1 MKSAFLVC
9 LVLCAAWPLRPGQ
22 DRSKAGPD
30 ESRLLALESAWNLAE
45 ENKDINALDQLLSDT
60 LAYTDFDGTFM
71 NKAQFLTSVKNST
84 PNSDQITND
93 DVTVHLYGS
102 AVVSTSRTLPSGFR
116 PFASESSSPK
126 RDQSATASMS
136 ATVQI
141 SYSVPGTL
149 QDLQRIE

>member
-45 ENKDINALDQLLSDT
+45 ENKDINALDQLLADT
-60 LAYTDFDGTFM
+60 LVYTDFDGAFM

-84 PNSDQITND
+84 PNSDQITNN
-93 DVTVHLYGS
+93 DVTVHLYGDS
-102 AVVSTSRTLPSGFR
+102 AIVTGSYREKGIVKGKSVLRRGRFTDSWVNQKGTWLCVASQSTL
-116 PFASESSSPK
+116 
-126 RDQSATASMS
+126 
-136 ATVQI
+136 I
-141 SYSVPGTL
+141 SHL
-149 QDLQRIE
+149 QD

>member
-9 LVLCAAWPLRPGQ
+9 LVLCAAWPLHPGQ

-45 ENKDINALDQLLSDT
+45 ENKDINALDQLLADT
-60 LAYTDFDGTFM
+60 LVYTDFDGAFM

-93 DVTVHLYGS
+93 DVTVHLYGDS
-102 AVVSTSRTLPSGFR
+102 AIVTGSYREKGIVKGKSVLRRGRFTDSWVNQKGTWLCVASQSTL
-116 PFASESSSPK
+116 
-126 RDQSATASMS
+126 
-136 ATVQI
+136 I
-141 SYSVPGTL
+141 SHL
-149 QDLQRIE
+149 QD

>member
-9 LVLCAAWPLRPGQ
+9 LVLCTAWPLRPGQ

-45 ENKDINALDQLLSDT
+45 ENKDINALDQLLADT
-60 LAYTDFDGTFM
+60 LVYTDFDGAFM

-93 DVTVHLYGS
+93 DVTVHLYGDS
-102 AVVSTSRTLPSGFR
+102 AIVTGSYREKGIVKGKAVLRRGRFTDSWVNQKGTWLCVASQSTLISH
-116 PFASESSSPK
+116 A
-126 RDQSATASMS
+126 RD
-136 ATVQI
+136 
-141 SYSVPGTL
+141 
-149 QDLQRIE
+149 

>member
-1 MKSAFLVC
+1 MKSAFLLC
-9 LVLCAAWPLRPGQ
+9 LVLCAAWPLPSGQ

-93 DVTVHLYGS
+93 EARVHLAGHR
-102 AVVSTSRTLPSGFR
+102 AL
-116 PFASESSSPK
+116 
-126 RDQSATASMS
+126 
-136 ATVQI
+136 
-141 SYSVPGTL
+141 GTG
-149 QDLQRIE
+149 RHPE

>member
-1 MKSAFLVC
+1 MKSAFLFC

-84 PNSDQITND
+84 PTSDQITNV
-93 DVTVHLYGS
+93 DVTVHLYGDS
-102 AVVSTSRTLPSGFR
+102 AIVTGSYREKGTVKGKPVLRRGRFTDSWVNQNGTWLCVASQSTL
-116 PFASESSSPK
+116 
-126 RDQSATASMS
+126 
-136 ATVQI
+136 I
-141 SYSVPGTL
+141 SHS
-149 QDLQRIE
+149 QD

>member
-1 MKSAFLVC
+1 MKSALLFC

-93 DVTVHLYGS
+93 DVTVRLYGDS
-102 AVVSTSRTLPSGFR
+102 AIVTGSYREKGIVKGKPVLRRGRFTDSWVNQNGTWLCVASQSTLISH
-116 PFASESSSPK
+116 SP
-126 RDQSATASMS
+126 D
-136 ATVQI
+136 
-141 SYSVPGTL
+141 
-149 QDLQRIE
+149 

>member
-1 MKSAFLVC
+1 MKSAFLFR

-93 DVTVHLYGS
+93 DVTVHLYGAS
-102 AVVSTSRTLPSGFR
+102 AIVTGSYREKGIVKGKPVLRRGRFTDSWVNQNGTWLCVASQSTL
-116 PFASESSSPK
+116 
-126 RDQSATASMS
+126 
-136 ATVQI
+136 I
-141 SYSVPGTL
+141 SHS
-149 QDLQRIE
+149 QD

>member
-1 MKSAFLVC
+1 MKSAFLFC

-93 DVTVHLYGS
+93 DVTVHLYGAS
-102 AVVSTSRTLPSGFR
+102 AIVTGSYREKGIVKGKPVLRRGRFTDSWVNQNGTWLCVASQSTLISHSR
-116 PFASESSSPK
+116 
-126 RDQSATASMS
+126 D
-136 ATVQI
+136 
-141 SYSVPGTL
+141 
-149 QDLQRIE
+149 